1 MHRAVEIARHR
12 HHPLLSQISLIRV
25 CPRLSIYITV
35 NMSLGKRQLNQLIG
49 FLDKS
54 GAVKDSL
61 GGRENPAIRTVRA
74 KREAEEAGAKH
85 FLFHFLLPIIMILN
99 IFRSGISERCSLV
112 GNIAVTSHE
121 NTRRW
126 LQGTNFASSASCLS
140 YILFRVLRCSSRSL
154 PQ

>member
-1 MHRAVEIARHR
+1 MVEIARHR
-12 HHPLLSQISLIRV
+12 HPLLSQISLIRV
-25 CPRLSIYITV
+25 CPRLGIYIAT

-61 GGRENPAIRTVRA
+61 GGRENPAFRTARA
-74 KREAEEAGAKH
+74 KREAEEAGAKPLTH
-85 FLFHFLLPIIMILN
+85 ALLPIIMIPK
-99 IFRSGISERCSLV
+99 IFRPGISERCSLV
-112 GNIAVTSHE
+112 GNITVASYE

-126 LQGTNFASSASCLS
+126 LQGTTFVSSTSHLS